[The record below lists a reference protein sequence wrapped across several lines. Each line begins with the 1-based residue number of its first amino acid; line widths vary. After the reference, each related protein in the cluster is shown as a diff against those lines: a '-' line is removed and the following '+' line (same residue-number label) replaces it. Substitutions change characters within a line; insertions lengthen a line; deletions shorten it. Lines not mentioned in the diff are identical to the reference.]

1 MDIYEFRFDDF
12 ETKAANKIVAAAY
25 KSIYASNLKE
35 KGIIYD
41 PKTFEKESRALQN
54 QMKTFKKFNSRFSKN
69 LCAVFNLNGK
79 NTSGKDAYSVNDID
93 WSIDKINEVK
103 NETFKEM
110 LISAIEKLGKSV
122 KEKQDEADIM
132 KNIYDLDMISEVS
145 QKLGCEKVY
154 NSKIKVDN
162 KELTVRQLEDLVRN
176 KAGKLVESGEK
187 NKEVQKGQ
195 AQREVKPSGLKK

>member
-1 MDIYEFRFDDF
+1 
-12 ETKAANKIVAAAY
+12 
-25 KSIYASNLKE
+25 
-35 KGIIYD
+35 
-41 PKTFEKESRALQN
+41 
-54 QMKTFKKFNSRFSKN
+54 
-69 LCAVFNLNGK
+69 
-79 NTSGKDAYSVNDID
+79 
-93 WSIDKINEVK
+93 
-103 NETFKEM
+103 
-110 LISAIEKLGKSV
+110 
-122 KEKQDEADIM
+122 M